1 MTRKNEIRQLKN
13 KKFNFFLCYYQT
25 MKVTRLRSYFPKHLP
40 EKSIILKCNFLLD
53 NPEDSRLFLWRGLV
67 IYRQKDLKTFY
78 SKTTLMV
85 LNPS

>member
-40 EKSIILKCNFLLD
+40 EKSILLD